1 MLYYPLSFKGQGIY
15 RISYCSPYLFYI
27 CLFAFPDEMTV
38 SLGKGEEWTFYTVT
52 SARSLVGSPIASAQ
66 LTSEM
71 KTGWVDDTMDGK
83 FLGLLAGKL
92 VISSTELAAGL
103 LGLMVRLLF
112 FNAFTEEVPC
122 WLEKWADRNFV
133 KFNTGSYK
141 FLHLYKNNSMH
152 QYRLGQSW
160 EESSLQKRTYRSL
173 GTVS

>member
-1 MLYYPLSFKGQGIY
+1 
-15 RISYCSPYLFYI
+15 
-27 CLFAFPDEMTV
+27 
-38 SLGKGEEWTFYTVT
+38 
-52 SARSLVGSPIASAQ
+52 
-66 LTSEM
+66 
-71 KTGWVDDTMDGK
+71 MDGK
-83 FLGLLAGKL
+83 FVGLLAGKL

-103 LGLMVRLLF
+103 LGLMVRPLLF
-112 FNAFTEEVPC
+112 NAFTEDFTEEVPC

-141 FLHLYKNNSMH
+141 FLHLYENNSMH